1 MQPCPRLYFEVFSQ
15 MTLGAARFGRFRV
28 RFPGVTS
35 SLCFDFFHFRVAL
48 RSFKYP

>member
-15 MTLGAARFGRFRV
+15 MTQGATRFGRFRV
-28 RFPGVTS
+28 RFQGVTS